1 MEVITKSPKA
11 KKKNDYKK
19 ESQISSVWYEEINS
33 LMEEATE
40 ALNKTIRWSDLS
52 RRDEIKKETAGM
64 SKEQIKKIIE
74 EDIEE
79 YRRATD
85 IVNQKIEVVYGE
97 MEGVEIE
104 ESEMTITSS
113 QEIID
118 NLF

>member
-1 MEVITKSPKA
+1 MEVIIKSPRTIEE
-11 KKKNDYKK
+11 NDYKR
-19 ESQISSVWYEEINS
+19 ESKISSVWYEEVNS
-33 LMEEATE
+33 LMEEATK
-40 ALNKTIRWSDLS
+40 ALNKTIRWSDSS
-52 RRDEIKKETAGM
+52 RRDEIKRETAGM
-64 SKEQIKKIIE
+64 NREQIKKIIE

-85 IVNQKIEVVYGE
+85 IVNQKIKDVYGE